1 MPERYLEG
9 GPAGERLHDAW
20 VETPEPGLDQ
30 AFAYVRDYWPELIRP
45 GSWLAFPLPN
55 PYVRPGG
62 FFKMFVY
69 WDSYFTL
76 LGLVVQ
82 GRWELATGIVDNM
95 IYAIEQLGHVPGY
108 VSSKTVCRSR
118 SQPPFLT
125 SAIREVAPFVADGSG
140 CPEQ

>member
-1 MPERYLEG
+1 MD
-9 GPAGERLHDAW
+9 DAW
-20 VETPEPGLDQ
+20 VLTPEPALDR
-30 AFAYVRDYWPELIRP
+30 AFAHVRDYWPELTRP

-69 WDSYFTL
+69 WDSYFIL

-95 IYAIEQLGHVPGY
+95 LYAIERLGLVPGY
-108 VSSKTVCRSR
+108 ISARTACRSR

-125 SAIREVAPFVADGSG
+125 SAIREVAPFVGDSA
-140 CPEQ
+140 